1 MFIRRKVVRGVT
13 YYAVVQNCR
22 TGSGRVK
29 QRTVVSLGQHST
41 IAGRTTPSSRVAA
54 QSSREC
60 RQRGRRQRRNGI
72 FLFQDVD
79 TGRLLYLPV
88 GETAQKRVDKF
99 AKQIEKL
106 EAALTVVSKTVA
118 ARH

>member
-41 IAGRTTPSSRVAA
+41 IAVALRQA
-54 QSSREC
+54 REW
-60 RQRGRRQRRNGI
+60 RAIHQENAERGRRQRRNGI